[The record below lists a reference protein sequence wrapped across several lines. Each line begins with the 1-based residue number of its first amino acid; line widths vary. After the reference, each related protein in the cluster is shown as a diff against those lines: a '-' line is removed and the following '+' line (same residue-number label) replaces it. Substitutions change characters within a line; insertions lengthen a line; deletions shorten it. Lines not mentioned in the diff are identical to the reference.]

1 MIELKNLLL
10 REPRRT
16 LAVAESITCGHLQA
30 RIGAIS
36 GASEFFLGGI
46 TAYTLDEKVKHLGVK
61 RAAAKA
67 VNSISAG
74 VAEQMARGACAL
86 FGSDFALATTGY
98 AEPFDLAQGR
108 PFDSEPNRTA
118 QGKLSAKGPA
128 LSQVE
133 GKITA
138 PFAWWALAQVQVG
151 RSGRGG
157 KFIVRSGRIDGP
169 GLARVAM
176 QELVADRALAELVGY
191 LRGARRVIGI

>member
-1 MIELKNLLL
+1 VKQTLQTWDELKTLLL
-10 REPRRT
+10 REPRRM

-67 VNSISAG
+67 VNSVSAE

-98 AEPFDLAQGR
+98 AEPPDRAQGR
-108 PFDSEPNRTA
+108 PFDGP
-118 QGKLSAKGPA
+118 SA
-128 LSQVE
+128 E

-138 PFAWWALAQVQVG
+138 PFAWWALAHAQKS
-151 RSGRGG
+151 RTGRGG
-157 KFIVRSGRIDGP
+157 KFIVRSGRIGGR

-176 QELVADRALAELVGY
+176 QEFVAKHALAELVDY
-191 LRGARRVIGI
+191 LRAWRAE

>member
-1 MIELKNLLL
+1 MDIAQELKALLL

-16 LAVAESITCGHLQA
+16 LAVAESVTCGHLQA

-46 TAYTLDEKVKHLGVK
+46 TTYTLDEKVKHLGVK

-67 VNSISAG
+67 ANSVSAG

-98 AEPFDLAQGR
+98 A
-108 PFDSEPNRTA
+108 
-118 QGKLSAKGPA
+118 GP
-128 LSQVE
+128 SVE
-133 GKITA
+133 GNIIV
-138 PFAWWALAQVQVG
+138 PFAWWALAHAQG
-151 RSGRGG
+151 DRSGRRG

-176 QELVADRALAELVGY
+176 QELVAEHALAELVEY
-191 LRGARRVIGI
+191 LRG

>member
-1 MIELKNLLL
+1 MDVVKELKKLLL
-10 REPRRT
+10 CEPRRT

-36 GASEFFLGGI
+36 GASEFSLGGI

-67 VNSISAG
+67 ANSVSAE

-98 AEPFDLAQGR
+98 AE
-108 PFDSEPNRTA
+108 
-118 QGKLSAKGPA
+118 LSAEWN
-128 LSQVE
+128 V
-133 GKITA
+133 TA
-138 PFAWWALAQVQVG
+138 PFAWWALAHAQG
-151 RSGRGG
+151 SRSAHGG

-176 QELVADRALAELVGY
+176 QEFVAEHALAELMDY
-191 LRGARRVIGI
+191 LRAWRA

>member
-1 MIELKNLLL
+1 ML

-16 LAVAESITCGHLQA
+16 LAVAESVTCGHLQA

-46 TAYTLDEKVKHLGVK
+46 TTYTLDEKVKHLGVK

-67 VNSISAG
+67 VNSVSAG

-98 AEPFDLAQGR
+98 AEPFGLAQGR
-108 PFDSEPNRTA
+108 PFDDKPSRTA
-118 QGKLSAKGPA
+118 QGRPSACRE
-128 LSQVE
+128 VNV
-133 GKITA
+133 TA
-138 PFAWWALAQVQVG
+138 PFAWWALAHMQG
-151 RSGRGG
+151 PRPDGSGRAG
-157 KFIVRSGRIDGP
+157 KFFVRSGRIDGP

-176 QELVADRALAELVGY
+176 QALVAERALAELVEY
-191 LRGARRVIGI
+191 LRARCRA